1 MTSRYVERGTWQS
14 PRASFVGFTPGHKQ
28 SRAVPQPFPKH
39 TACVPGSQ
47 PTCTWGMPISGSQQ
61 LPNWTSY
68 RIICGPDQD
77 KDPCPC
83 HAQKGPK
90 YCWEENARLTSGQG
104 GQALKAGFSPNCVF
118 RVTHRAWSSLLR
130 ATPSPG
136 ILHSQWL
143 LQRTFSISKTDP
155 K

>member
-14 PRASFVGFTPGHKQ
+14 PRASFTGFAPGHKQ
-28 SRAVPQPFPKH
+28 SCAVPQPFPKH

-61 LPNWTSY
+61 LPKLD
-68 RIICGPDQD
+68 ILQD
-77 KDPCPC
+77 HLWSKDPCPC
-83 HAQKGPK
+83 HAQRGPK

-104 GQALKAGFSPNCVF
+104 GQALKAGFFPNCVF
-118 RVTHRAWSSLLR
+118 RVTHRAWSSLLH

-136 ILHSQWL
+136 ILHSHWL
-143 LQRTFSISKTDP
+143 LQRTFSISKTDQ